1 MDRCARGRA
10 RHLRAKREEPRSTG
24 GPSTANR
31 ELESHVIILR
41 STDTDTQNT
50 VELARVPTNCQSIIL
65 FSPGF
70 AFQRGEG
77 DFLPLSSLDS
87 IVFSWLYNR
96 QEKMSILQLSFSL
109 LIVCCMLRKK
119 KKEKKWD
126 HTSVIS
132 DSQSVAKYTLV

>member
-77 DFLPLSSLDS
+77 DYLPLSSLDS
-87 IVFSWLYNR
+87 LVFSWLYNR
-96 QEKMSILQLSFSL
+96 QEKMSAVELLSSDCL
-109 LIVCCMLRKK
+109 LHVA
-119 KKEKKWD
+119 KEKKGKEMGSHFCD
-126 HTSVIS
+126 I
-132 DSQSVAKYTLV
+132 